1 MRRLIIILVILVV
14 VIGGSFFAYQAT
26 AKEKEAPPPDYSVY
40 TVTRGDIYATVNS
53 TGVIEPTQEVKLSF
67 RGTGKV
73 KEILVD
79 VGDPV
84 KKGQILAHLEDDELQ
99 LQLKQ
104 AQTNE
109 KLAKANLAKAK
120 TPADETD
127 IAAAQAQLE
136 SARAQAAAAR
146 AAYQDL
152 LRGPSEAQRTA
163 AKAQLKRAEA
173 ALKHAQESYNQIAGQ
188 PNASM
193 MPQAIQLEQS
203 TIDYETAKAN
213 YQVTMAPPTASQK
226 AQALAQIAAADA
238 AVAQAEASLERLQ
251 NGPKPADL
259 AVLETQVEQARIG
272 VESAELA
279 LSNTQLVS
287 PIDGVVGIINIRT
300 NEFPNP
306 ALPAMVVA
314 DPEGF
319 HIKLNVDELDIGQL
333 EVGQTALVTVDAL
346 NDAQITGVVS
356 RIAPVANT
364 TPVGG
369 GSTIVTYEVIINL
382 DPTDLPLRSGMT
394 ATVAIITDQAE
405 NVIVIPNRVMHLD
418 ESTRTPYVEKLVDG
432 VPTRVDIVLGLR
444 NEQYSEVVSGLEEGD
459 QLAVRRIDT
468 GEILRQQF
476 FGGGG

>member
-1 MRRLIIILVILVV
+1 MRRFIIILVILVV
-14 VIGGSFFAYQAT
+14 VVGSWFAYQAT
-26 AKEKEAPPPDYSVY
+26 AKEKEPPAPDYEIY

-53 TGVIEPTQEVKLSF
+53 TGVIEPAQEVKLSF

-79 VGDPV
+79 IGDPV
-84 KKGQILAHLEDDELQ
+84 KKDQILAHLEDDELQ

-109 KLAKANLAKAK
+109 KLAEANLNKAR
-120 TPADETD
+120 TPADEID

-146 AAYQDL
+146 AAYQEL
-152 LRGPSEAQRTA
+152 LRGPSAAQRTV

-173 ALKHAQESYNQIAGQ
+173 ALKHAQEAYDQIAGQ
-188 PNASM
+188 PNAAM
-193 MPQAIQLEQS
+193 MPQAVQLEQA

-213 YQVTMAPPTASQK
+213 YQVTMAPPTDSQK

-238 AVAQAEASLERLQ
+238 AVAQAEASLERLE
-251 NGPKPADL
+251 NGAKPEDL

-279 LSNTQLVS
+279 LQNTRLIS
-287 PIDGVVGIINIRT
+287 PIDGVVGIINIRA

-306 ALPAMVVA
+306 SLPAMVVA

-333 EVGQTALVTVDAL
+333 EVGQEALVTVDAL
-346 NDAQITGVVS
+346 NDAQITGVIA

-364 TPVGG
+364 TSVGG
-369 GSTIVTYEVIINL
+369 SAIVTYEVIVNL

-394 ATVAIITDQAE
+394 ATVAIITDKAE
-405 NVIVIPNRVMHLD
+405 DVIVIPNRIMHLD
-418 ESTRTPYVEKLVDG
+418 ETTRTPYVERLVDG
-432 VPTRVDIVLGLR
+432 VPTRVDIALGLR

>member
-1 MRRLIIILVILVV
+1 MRRLIIAIVILVV
-14 VIGGSFFAYQAT
+14 VVGGSWFAYQAT
-26 AKEKEAPPPDYSVY
+26 AKEKAPPPPDYELY
-40 TVTRGDIYATVNS
+40 TVTRGDIYATVTS
-53 TGVIEPTQEVKLSF
+53 TGVIEPAEEVKLTF

-73 KEILVD
+73 KDILVD

-84 KKGQILAHLEDDELQ
+84 QKEQVLARLEDDELQ

-109 KLAKANLAKAK
+109 KLAEANLNKAKAS
-120 TPADETD
+120 ADESD
-127 IAAAQAQLE
+127 IAAARAQLE
-136 SARAQAAAAR
+136 SAHAQAAAAR
-146 AAYQDL
+146 AAYRDL
-152 LRGPSEAQRTA
+152 LRGPTKDQRTA
-163 AKAQLKRAEA
+163 SEAQLKRAKV
-173 ALKHAQESYNQIAGQ
+173 ALKHAQEAYNKVAGH
-188 PNASM
+188 PDVAM
-193 MPQAIQLEQS
+193 LPQSQQLEQA

-213 YQVTMAPPTASQK
+213 YDITVAPPTASQK

-238 AVAQAEASLERLQ
+238 AVAQAESALDRLLA
-251 NGPKPADL
+251 GIKPEDL
-259 AVLETQVEQARIG
+259 DVLETQVDQARIG

-279 LSNTQLVS
+279 LRNTQLVS

-306 ALPAMVVA
+306 SLPAMVVA

-319 HIKLNVDELDIGQL
+319 HIKLNVDELDIGQV
-333 EVGQTALVTVDAL
+333 EVGQTALITVDAL
-346 NDAQITGVVS
+346 NDAQLTGVVA
-356 RIAPVANT
+356 RIAPVANS
-364 TPVGG
+364 TPVG

-394 ATVAIITDQAE
+394 ATVAIVTDKAE
-405 NVIVIPNRVMHLD
+405 DVIVIPNRVMHLD
-418 ESTRTPYVEKLVDG
+418 ENTRSPYVEKLVDG

-459 QLAVRRIDT
+459 EVVVRRVNT
-468 GEILRQQF
+468 GDILRRQI

>member
-1 MRRLIIILVILVV
+1 MRKLIIAIVVLAVV
-14 VIGGSFFAYQAT
+14 VGGSWFAYQVT
-26 AKEKEAPPPDYSVY
+26 AKEKEPPAPDYEIY
-40 TVTRGDIYATVNS
+40 TVTRGDIYATVTS
-53 TGVIEPTQEVKLSF
+53 TGVIEPAQEVKLTF

-73 KEILVD
+73 KEILVA

-84 KKGQILAHLEDDELQ
+84 QQDQILAHLEDDELQ

-109 KLAKANLAKAK
+109 KLAEANLNKAK

-127 IAAAQAQLE
+127 IAAARAQLE

-146 AAYQDL
+146 AAYRDL
-152 LRGPSEAQRTA
+152 LRGPTKDQRTA
-163 AKAQLKRAEA
+163 AEAQLKRAKV
-173 ALKHAQESYNQIAGQ
+173 ALNHAQAAYDKIAGH
-188 PNASM
+188 PDAAM
-193 MPQAIQLEQS
+193 LPQSLQLQQA
-203 TIDYETAKAN
+203 TIDYEAAKAN
-213 YQVTMAPPTASQK
+213 YDITIAPPTASQK

-238 AVAQAEASLERLQ
+238 AVAQAESSLDRLLT
-251 NGPKPADL
+251 GIKPEDL
-259 AVLETQVEQARIG
+259 DVMETQVEQAQIG

-279 LSNTQLVS
+279 LRNTQLVS
-287 PIDGVVGIINIRT
+287 PIDGVVGIINIHT

-306 ALPAMVVA
+306 SLPAMVVA

-319 HIKLNVDELDIGQL
+319 HIKLNVDELDIGQV
-333 EVGQTALVTVDAL
+333 EVGQSALITVDAL
-346 NDAQITGVVS
+346 NDAQLTGVVS

-369 GSTIVTYEVIINL
+369 SAIVTYEVIINL

-394 ATVAIITDQAE
+394 ATVAIVTDKAE
-405 NVIVIPNRVMHLD
+405 DVIVIPNRVMHLD
-418 ESTRTPYVEKLVDG
+418 ETTRSPYVEKLVDG

-444 NEQYSEVVSGLEEGD
+444 NEQFSEVVSGLEEGD
-459 QLAVRRIDT
+459 EVVVRRVDT
-468 GEILRQQF
+468 SQMLRQQF